1 MLQYEELRIRVRPIG
16 GSRWLVAVSGPVCSL
31 GVIAVDG
38 EPAAFRARWD
48 RLVAA
53 DLGHAPMG
61 ERHTAEQLRDLGRD
75 VYGLLF
81 GGGAALGAAAS
92 DGQGAMDAASG
103 LDAVSD
109 LDVRSDLDA
118 VNDLGAEGTARRTG
132 GPGGCLAGAL
142 DLAQR
147 LRPPRGLRL
156 RFDLPPSLRELPLEA
171 LCAPAGLP
179 QQSLAL
185 GPGYSLARSLP
196 GGPLGRRLPD
206 PADQPSLIRLL
217 VACASPA
224 GAGRA
229 LRVDTELAALRQ
241 ELPEVAVR
249 TTVVERATRER
260 LESALGTHAD
270 LPTAVL
276 LIAHGTYDEDLG
288 KGVVWLETEGG
299 GVDPV
304 PADLLSGI
312 LLKAPR
318 LRLAVLNLCS
328 GADSS
333 GPDGAHAEPF
343 SGLAQALI
351 GGGVPAVVAM
361 RGRVSDVSAGR
372 FSPELLKGLAANRT
386 IDESM
391 AAARRR
397 ISHLPRHTAVEW
409 ATPALFLHEGY
420 RHGWLFKAREVRDD
434 DGTVADPLREGADAL
449 DAYRSP
455 TGHVGTATL
464 IDAARFER
472 DRGGWRQVQR
482 ILRTPTQLYEDERRQ
497 LRDEAAFELA
507 WPKVAHLCEL
517 LAAGRDGVGAG
528 ASGASRPSRA
538 TGGDAAAAAAAGA
551 PGAAA
556 ARAGVLTSADAGV
569 ATPGS
574 AVARPAGPGAGA
586 HPAAADTAAPGAADA
601 YPAGPGA
608 ATAHT
613 AGPWPAAH
621 PALADTAPPGSTAHP
636 SPADTAPPGST
647 AHPSPADTAPPGST
661 AHPSPA
667 DTAPPGSAS
676 ADPATA
682 DATAPWAA
690 VADAVVP
697 GTAAAAAEAALDAVR
712 AALPAQP
719 LPAVLVDRV
728 DRLRRAAELAGQA
741 RAAEAAGDWP
751 TAVARYEQLVAAVPD
766 APAAHIR
773 LTAARTEL
781 RLTTTLDAATHAHHQ
796 NDWSTAAD
804 AYADALA
811 LRPDDP
817 TLTARVAYVRG
828 RVAEHA
834 KDWPVAVAAFAEC
847 AGAAPARAPYAD
859 ISDAALR
866 CAYARGRAASDEGD
880 WATAAAAFGACREAV
895 AGADGGGG
903 VNGHGGGGRARAPYG
918 DLTPRW
924 AYAQARL
931 CQEQGD
937 WGGAVAHLA
946 ALPAKFADV
955 PVQLRY
961 AQGMFADA
969 HGDWEGVIDG
979 FGGLPDEYADG
990 EVKVRRLYARARSA
1004 ADGRGDWAA
1013 AAGLLADLPDTARD
1027 GTVAALRRKAEGR
1040 RAEARGDWA
1049 AACALYARAFT
1060 GGTLGTVGTA
1070 LPPKSTGP
1078 AGPVGP
1084 APNGTPT
1091 PTTTTTTGGPA
1102 PDPDPADAAS
1112 PNGRSPAVPAHSPDT
1127 APSLHLTP
1135 VGASSTHLTP
1145 ATPEPL
1151 HLYLYALARTHELD
1165 SRWDDALRVY
1175 LVLPDEWADVAVRR
1189 RYARARVAEEGVEDA
1204 QGWRDVAAAYD
1215 VLAALAKEA
1224 APAKKE
1230 DARANEGEQGGER
1243 DCAVRGRYARVRA
1256 AEAEGEWA
1264 AAVTA
1269 AEALGTYRDA
1279 PAVAAYARGRLA
1291 DAHQEW
1297 RRAAEAFRAC
1307 PGHRDSDAHLAYA
1320 EGRLSEA
1327 EGRWAEAVGAYERAA
1342 GRLDRA
1348 DVRGR
1353 RLRRLIDLLPWADG
1367 PTHAPLAADPFALR
1381 DETYPYRA
1389 LRAAGVH
1396 PGVSMAAVS
1405 DASYTLLERGR
1416 MSWSERV
1423 AWDRLRLPGRRLQV
1437 DALLYRWHEP
1447 DALRAEL
1454 AGLSPDDEHAG
1465 PGFVDVLCERF
1476 PDDAPLL
1483 LLLAR
1488 GREAAA
1494 AEWERR
1500 LAAAPGDMTVA
1511 HGLAVARLWQAQ
1523 ELERSGAWEHAVRT
1537 WESALAHWATLLS
1550 DDVYWDGWRAERAA
1564 CYERELTHE
1573 DMTRLRWEL
1582 SRHLFGLLSAYEQ
1595 RHTEQSRPQQ
1605 AASYEELAEVL
1616 EAELAGARVLK
1627 DVGGLPGVP
1636 GARTALACGPRYV
1649 RLLDLQLPLAE
1660 LAADLDAAA
1669 KDGKDPGEYAVREL
1683 RWAFS
1688 ELARGLVLCAVHKFE
1703 PALRA
1708 LPAFPTLTT
1717 LPEDCAGP
1725 AAAPDPRRH
1734 LDACAHCQDFLRR
1747 NPAYVHLPHRHA
1759 RLLQDGV
1766 ELAVRVRLELSRTA
1780 LADGADGLGRAL
1792 EQWER
1797 LVAVA
1802 RRAGMTAR
1810 AKKALVRTVL
1820 GRVEALLDED
1830 RADRGSTLDEAIA
1843 LVEAVPP
1850 VLHPLEREVRD
1861 QLDGRLSSLYSTR
1874 GVWRGYTRTKHGM
1887 RSDVY
1892 GAEADLRRALGL
1904 NPASN
1909 HARDNLARALVF
1921 TLDARTDELPARLRL
1936 LHEALGLLDVG
1947 LGQALTHNY
1956 RETLGECLEELDRLL
1971 ATDLGVLGM
1980 AELMRSDGAEP
1991 PPDEDDLASWA
2002 AELTDRAEA
2011 ELAGGD
2017 VRKALHHLIRAT
2029 RADVMDG
2036 RVRRALLDAV
2046 SRWLTALTTEGG
2058 RTP

>member
-1 MLQYEELRIRVRPIG
+1 M
-16 GSRWLVAVSGPVCSL
+16 
-31 GVIAVDG
+31 
-38 EPAAFRARWD
+38 
-48 RLVAA
+48 
-53 DLGHAPMG
+53 
-61 ERHTAEQLRDLGRD
+61 
-75 VYGLLF
+75 
-81 GGGAALGAAAS
+81 
-92 DGQGAMDAASG
+92 
-103 LDAVSD
+103 
-109 LDVRSDLDA
+109 
-118 VNDLGAEGTARRTG
+118 
-132 GPGGCLAGAL
+132 
-142 DLAQR
+142 
-147 LRPPRGLRL
+147 
-156 RFDLPPSLRELPLEA
+156 
-171 LCAPAGLP
+171 
-179 QQSLAL
+179 
-185 GPGYSLARSLP
+185 
-196 GGPLGRRLPD
+196 
-206 PADQPSLIRLL
+206 
-217 VACASPA
+217 
-224 GAGRA
+224 
-229 LRVDTELAALRQ
+229 
-241 ELPEVAVR
+241 
-249 TTVVERATRER
+249 
-260 LESALGTHAD
+260 
-270 LPTAVL
+270 
-276 LIAHGTYDEDLG
+276 
-288 KGVVWLETEGG
+288 
-299 GVDPV
+299 
-304 PADLLSGI
+304 
-312 LLKAPR
+312 
-318 LRLAVLNLCS
+318 
-328 GADSS
+328 
-333 GPDGAHAEPF
+333 
-343 SGLAQALI
+343 
-351 GGGVPAVVAM
+351 
-361 RGRVSDVSAGR
+361 
-372 FSPELLKGLAANRT
+372 
-386 IDESM
+386 
-391 AAARRR
+391 
-397 ISHLPRHTAVEW
+397 
-409 ATPALFLHEGY
+409 
-420 RHGWLFKAREVRDD
+420 
-434 DGTVADPLREGADAL
+434 
-449 DAYRSP
+449 
-455 TGHVGTATL
+455 
-464 IDAARFER
+464 
-472 DRGGWRQVQR
+472 
-482 ILRTPTQLYEDERRQ
+482 
-497 LRDEAAFELA
+497 
-507 WPKVAHLCEL
+507 
-517 LAAGRDGVGAG
+517 
-528 ASGASRPSRA
+528 
-538 TGGDAAAAAAAGA
+538 
-551 PGAAA
+551 
-556 ARAGVLTSADAGV
+556 
-569 ATPGS
+569 
-574 AVARPAGPGAGA
+574 
-586 HPAAADTAAPGAADA
+586 
-601 YPAGPGA
+601 
-608 ATAHT
+608 
-613 AGPWPAAH
+613 
-621 PALADTAPPGSTAHP
+621 
-636 SPADTAPPGST
+636 
-647 AHPSPADTAPPGST
+647 
-661 AHPSPA
+661 
-667 DTAPPGSAS
+667 
-676 ADPATA
+676 
-682 DATAPWAA
+682 
-690 VADAVVP
+690 
-697 GTAAAAAEAALDAVR
+697 
-712 AALPAQP
+712 
-719 LPAVLVDRV
+719 
-728 DRLRRAAELAGQA
+728 
-741 RAAEAAGDWP
+741 
-751 TAVARYEQLVAAVPD
+751 
-766 APAAHIR
+766 
-773 LTAARTEL
+773 
-781 RLTTTLDAATHAHHQ
+781 
-796 NDWSTAAD
+796 
-804 AYADALA
+804 
-811 LRPDDP
+811 
-817 TLTARVAYVRG
+817 
-828 RVAEHA
+828 
-834 KDWPVAVAAFAEC
+834 
-847 AGAAPARAPYAD
+847 
-859 ISDAALR
+859 
-866 CAYARGRAASDEGD
+866 
-880 WATAAAAFGACREAV
+880 
-895 AGADGGGG
+895 
-903 VNGHGGGGRARAPYG
+903 
-918 DLTPRW
+918 
-924 AYAQARL
+924 
-931 CQEQGD
+931 
-937 WGGAVAHLA
+937 AHLA

-955 PVQLRY
+955 PVQLLY
-961 AQGMFADA
+961 AQGMFADSR
-969 HGDWEGVIDG
+969 GDWEGVIDG
-979 FGGLPDEYADG
+979 FGGLPDEHAGG
-990 EVKVRRLYARARSA
+990 EVKVRRLYARARAA
-1004 ADGRGDWAA
+1004 ADGRGDWTA

-1027 GTVAALRRKAEGR
+1027 GTVAVLRRKAEGR

-1049 AACALYARAFT
+1049 AACAIYARAFT
-1060 GGTLGTVGTA
+1060 GGTA
-1070 LPPKSTGP
+1070 LPPPTGAP
-1078 AGPVGP
+1078 RPVGPTPTGAPGPVGP
-1084 APNGTPT
+1084 APTTTPRPIDPTATATPRPTAPTPTATTTPVAPTPTDTPT
-1091 PTTTTTTGGPA
+1091 PIEPTPTETPTPIDPTPTDTPTPVAPTPTDTPTPIDPAPTETPRPIDPTPTETPTPVAPTPTATPTPATPAPTTTPTPSATATRNPALHPTGT
-1102 PDPDPADAAS
+1102 AS
-1112 PNGRSPAVPAHSPDT
+1112 PNGHSPPTGSAPSPAAPASP
-1127 APSLHLTP
+1127 HL
-1135 VGASSTHLTP
+1135 

-1151 HLYLYALARTHELD
+1151 HLYLYALARTHELA
-1165 SRWDDALRVY
+1165 SRWGDALRVF
-1175 LVLPDEWADVAVRR
+1175 LVLPDGWADMAGRR
-1189 RYARARVAEEGVEDA
+1189 RYARARVAEEGAEGA
-1204 QGWRDVAAAYD
+1204 RGWRDVAAAYD
-1215 VLAALAKEA
+1215 ELAALARGA
-1224 APAKKE
+1224 
-1230 DARANEGEQGGER
+1230 EG

-1256 AEAEGEWA
+1256 AEADGEWA
-1264 AAVTA
+1264 AVVAA

-1297 RRAAEAFRAC
+1297 RRAAEAFRGC
-1307 PGHRDSDAHLAYA
+1307 PGHRDADAHLAYA
-1320 EGRLSEA
+1320 EGRLLEA

-1488 GREAAA
+1488 GRDAAT

-1500 LAAAPGDMTVA
+1500 LAAAPGDMAVA

-1523 ELERSGAWEHAVRT
+1523 DLEHSGAWEHAVRT

-1595 RHTEQSRPQQ
+1595 RHAEQDRPQQ
-1605 AASYEELAEVL
+1605 AALYEELAEVL
-1616 EAELAGARVLK
+1616 EAELTGARVLR

-1636 GARTALACGPRYV
+1636 GARTALACGPRYA

-1717 LPEDCAGP
+1717 LPADCAGP

-1780 LADGADGLGRAL
+1780 LADGACGLGRAL

-1820 GRVEALLDED
+1820 GRVEALLDEE
-1830 RADRGSTLDEAIA
+1830 RARRGDVLDEAIA
-1843 LVEAVPP
+1843 LIEAVPP

-1861 QLDGRLSSLYSTR
+1861 QLDGRLSSLYSMR

-1980 AELMRSDGAEP
+1980 GELMRSDGAEP

-2002 AELTDRAEA
+2002 AGLTDRAEA
-2011 ELAGGD
+2011 EIAGGD

-2036 RVRRALLDAV
+2036 RVRSALLDAV

-2058 RTP
+2058 PTP

>member
-1 MLQYEELRIRVRPIG
+1 MLQYEELRIRVRPFG
-16 GSRWLVAVSGPVCSL
+16 PSHCLVALSGPACAL

-38 EPAAFRARWD
+38 APAAFRARWD

-53 DLGHAPMG
+53 DLGLAPMG
-61 ERHTAEQLRDLGRD
+61 ERHTTEQLRELGRD
-75 VYGLLF
+75 VYELLF
-81 GGGAALGAAAS
+81 GGGGRGGEGRPCGGEVGAGVDGTGDGEVGTCLAAAL
-92 DGQGAMDAASG
+92 
-103 LDAVSD
+103 
-109 LDVRSDLDA
+109 
-118 VNDLGAEGTARRTG
+118 E
-132 GPGGCLAGAL
+132 
-142 DLAQR
+142 LAQR

-156 RFDLPPSLRELPLEA
+156 RFDLPPHLRELPLEA

-206 PADQPSLIRLL
+206 PTDEPSLIRLV

-224 GAGRA
+224 GPGPA
-229 LRVDTELAALRQ
+229 LRVNTEVAALRQ
-241 ELPEVAVR
+241 ELPAVSVR

-260 LESALGTHAD
+260 LEAALGAHGD

-288 KGVVWLETEGG
+288 KGVVQLETEHGG
-299 GVDPV
+299 TDPV

-333 GPDGAHAEPF
+333 GPDGVHTEPF

-386 IDESM
+386 VDESM

-409 ATPALFLHEGY
+409 ATPALFLHAGY

-434 DGTVADPLREGADAL
+434 DTAAPDPLREGADAL
-449 DAYRSP
+449 RAFQRP
-455 TGHVGTATL
+455 VGHVGAATL

-472 DRGGWRQVQR
+472 DRGEWAQVLR
-482 ILRTPTQLYEDERRQ
+482 ILRTPTRQYEDEQRQ

-507 WPKVAHLCEL
+507 WPELEALCGV
-517 LAAGRDGVGAG
+517 LAAGRDGA
-528 ASGASRPSRA
+528 
-538 TGGDAAAAAAAGA
+538 DAA
-551 PGAAA
+551 
-556 ARAGVLTSADAGV
+556 RRL
-569 ATPGS
+569 
-574 AVARPAGPGAGA
+574 
-586 HPAAADTAAPGAADA
+586 
-601 YPAGPGA
+601 
-608 ATAHT
+608 
-613 AGPWPAAH
+613 
-621 PALADTAPPGSTAHP
+621 
-636 SPADTAPPGST
+636 
-647 AHPSPADTAPPGST
+647 
-661 AHPSPA
+661 
-667 DTAPPGSAS
+667 
-676 ADPATA
+676 
-682 DATAPWAA
+682 AA
-690 VADAVVP
+690 VRD
-697 GTAAAAAEAALDAVR
+697 
-712 AALPAQP
+712 ALPCP
-719 LPAVLVDRV
+719 LPAALVHRA
-728 DRLRRAAELAGQA
+728 DRLRHAADLADRA
-741 RAAEAAGDWP
+741 RAAEAAADWP
-751 TAVARYEQLVAAVPD
+751 TAIALYEQILATTPD
-766 APAAHIR
+766 SPAPRTR
-773 LTAARTEL
+773 LTAARTHL
-781 RLTTTLDAATHAHHQ
+781 HLATTLTTATHAHHHT
-796 NDWSTAAD
+796 DWPRAAH
-804 AYADALA
+804 AYAEALT
-811 LRPDDP
+811 LLPDDP
-817 TLTARVAYVRG
+817 TLTARAAYVRG
-828 RVAEHA
+828 RIAEGAGDWRGAVEAFGICMGAGGGTLSGGALNRGALSGGAVNGGGAGDGVAAGGGVAVGQRGAGGEGVGAGYGLRAGGGGALGSRAVGVAE
-834 KDWPVAVAAFAEC
+834 DAAPGHGAATEATAPARNGTAATE
-847 AGAAPARAPYAD
+847 AGAATGNRAITADHTLPGGNTATTPPGPPTAPPAPLGDSANNPAPSGPPEAPD
-859 ISDAALR
+859 LSDAPVR
-866 CAYARGRAASDEGD
+866 HAYARGRAAADAGD
-880 WATAAAAFGACREAV
+880 WATATDAFGTCREA
-895 AGADGGGG
+895 APGGG
-903 VNGHGGGGRARAPYG
+903 VTGHN
-918 DLTPRW
+918 DVTLRW
-924 AYAQARL
+924 AYAQGRR
-931 CQEQGD
+931 CQELWD

-946 ALPAKFADV
+946 ALPAEFVDV
-955 PVQLRY
+955 QDQLRY
-961 AQGMFADA
+961 SRGMFADG
-969 HGDWEGVIDG
+969 HGEWEGVIDG

-990 EVKVRRLYARARSA
+990 EVKVRRLYARARAA
-1004 ADGRGDWAA
+1004 ADRRGDWAA
-1013 AAGLLADLPDTARD
+1013 ASGLLADLPDSARD
-1027 GTVAALRRKAEGR
+1027 GTVAPLRRKAEGR

-1049 AACALYARAFT
+1049 AACAIYARAFT
-1060 GGTLGTVGTA
+1060 GGAPGGTPPPPRTPLPPHPSGPVGTTTPGTPA
-1070 LPPKSTGP
+1070 TTASAPASTPAAPPADTTSNSLTPNADPDSPTATVDP
-1078 AGPVGP
+1078 APLAPDVTAIPNSHTANTNPDSHTTTVGP
-1084 APNGTPT
+1084 APLTTNTTAPPPLT
-1091 PTTTTTTGGPA
+1091 PTT
-1102 PDPDPADAAS
+1102 
-1112 PNGRSPAVPAHSPDT
+1112 RE
-1127 APSLHLTP
+1127 SLHL
-1135 VGASSTHLTP
+1135 H
-1145 ATPEPL
+1145 
-1151 HLYLYALARTHELD
+1151 LYALARTHELS
-1165 SRWDDALRVY
+1165 SRWADALHAL
-1175 LVLPDEWADVAVRR
+1175 LVLPDAWADVALRR
-1189 RYARARVAEEGVEDA
+1189 RYARARVAEEAVEA
-1204 QGWRDVAAAYD
+1204 AGGAPGAAAEWRAVAAAYD
-1215 VLAALAKEA
+1215 LLGEASGAAGTGGAGSGGGTSGA
-1224 APAKKE
+1224 GGASGACGAGGASGAGAGR
-1230 DARANEGEQGGER
+1230 DHIARAE
-1243 DCAVRGRYARVRA
+1243 YARARA
-1256 AEAEGEWA
+1256 AEADGEWA
-1264 AAVTA
+1264 AVVA
-1269 AEALGTYRDA
+1269 AAGALGPYRDA
-1279 PAVAAYARGRLA
+1279 PAVAAYARGRIA

-1297 RRAAEAFRAC
+1297 RRAAEAFEECR
-1307 PGHRDSDAHLAYA
+1307 GHGDADAHLAYA
-1320 EGRLSEA
+1320 RGRSLEA
-1327 EGRWAEAVGAYERAA
+1327 EGRWGEAVEAYGRAA
-1342 GRLDRA
+1342 DRLDRA
-1348 DVRGR
+1348 DVRRR
-1353 RLRRLIDLLPWADG
+1353 RLRRLVELLPWADG
-1367 PTHAPLAADPFALR
+1367 PTRGPLAADPFALR

-1405 DASYTLLERGR
+1405 DASYTLLERGG
-1416 MSWSERV
+1416 MTWSERV

-1437 DALLYRWHEP
+1437 DALLYRWQEP
-1447 DALRAEL
+1447 DGLRAAL
-1454 AGLSPDDEHAG
+1454 ATLSPDDEHAG

-1476 PDDAPLL
+1476 PGDAPLL

-1488 GREAAA
+1488 GRDAAT

-1500 LAAAPGDMTVA
+1500 LAAAPGDMAAV

-1523 ELERSGAWEHAVRT
+1523 DLEQSGAWEHAVRT
-1537 WESALAHWATLLS
+1537 WELALAYWATLLS

-1564 CYERELTHE
+1564 CYERELPHE

-1595 RHTEQSRPQQ
+1595 RHTEQDRPQQ
-1605 AASYEELAEVL
+1605 AAWYEELAEFL

-1636 GARTALACGPRYV
+1636 GARTALACGPRYL
-1649 RLLDLQLPLAE
+1649 RLLELQLPLAE

-1688 ELARGLVLCAVHKFE
+1688 DLARALTLCAVHKFE

-1717 LPEDCAGP
+1717 LPDDCAGP

-1734 LDACAHCQDFLRR
+1734 IEGCAYCQEFLRR
-1747 NPAYVHLPHRHA
+1747 DPAYVHLPHRHA

-1780 LADGADGLGRAL
+1780 LADGECGLGRAL

-1797 LVAVA
+1797 LVRVA

-1830 RADRGSTLDEAIA
+1830 RARRGDVLDEAIT

-1850 VLHPLEREVRD
+1850 VLHPLEREVREV
-1861 QLDGRLSSLYSTR
+1861 LDGRLSSLYSMR

-1892 GAEADLRRALGL
+1892 GAEADLRRALAL

-1956 RETLGECLEELDRLL
+1956 RETLGESLEELDRLL
-1971 ATDLGVLGM
+1971 ATDLGVVGVG
-1980 AELMRSDGAEP
+1980 ELMRSDGAEP
-1991 PPDEDDLASWA
+1991 PPDENDLASWA
-2002 AELTDRAEA
+2002 ATLTDRAEA
-2011 ELAGGD
+2011 ELARGD
-2017 VRKALHHLIRAT
+2017 VRRALHHLIRAT

-2058 RTP
+2058 GPS